1 MKKIKVPV
9 RYRTLMEHW
18 IEDLR
23 ENGHL
28 QGKDYLY
35 DAHKDRY
42 CCLGRLCKVAGTD
55 PYYFKYH
62 EMIFRGMADV
72 PDIFISVNEEG
83 HNIPIPPEENVANLI
98 AAMNDAT
105 TEVTGYNTW
114 GIPKQHSY
122 TFDDIANFLE
132 ERIEYYEEE
141 KD

>member
-42 CCLGRLCKVAGTD
+42 CCLGRLCAIAGTD

-62 EMIFRGMADV
+62 ELIFRGMADV
-72 PDIFISVNEEG
+72 PSIFISVDEEG
-83 HNIPIPPEENVANLI
+83 RYIPIPEEEDIASLI

-105 TEVTGYNTW
+105 TGVTRYKDW
-114 GIPKQHSY
+114 GIPAQYSY
-122 TFDDIANFLE
+122 TFNDIADFLE
-132 ERIEYYEEE
+132 QRLEYYEE
-141 KD
+141 D